1 MARIVIFL
9 IFNALNIL
17 RMSAVMAAFQP
28 QHQANGITNRSL
40 SLPGNFASH
49 LPEIVKP
56 IHYDIKL
63 ILIDSDNF
71 YGETNISLEVYE
83 RTRNISFHSDRLGIN
98 HQAIVLA
105 TGDNGT
111 IYTPI
116 EYSYDVQSQINNV
129 YFNDWLIPKTYYIFL
144 KFTGTISSD
153 ANDRKGFFKSSH
165 ISTTNEQGR
174 M

>member
-9 IFNALNIL
+9 IFNTLNIL
-17 RMSAVMAAFQP
+17 RMSAATAFQL
-28 QHQANGITNRSL
+28 QHQANKITNHSL
-40 SLPGNFASH
+40 SGNFSSR
-49 LPEIVKP
+49 LPEIIKP
-56 IHYDIKL
+56 MHYDIKL

-153 ANDRKGFFKSSH
+153 AKDRKGFFKSSY
-165 ISTTNEQGR
+165 ISTKNGQGR